1 MTKNEN
7 YIIVGGGQAGGQA
20 AISLRA
26 SGFQGRII
34 MIGEERLIPYERPPL
49 SKTYLT
55 NETVERAEFRPLQ
68 AYLDAQVDCRLGT
81 PAVGLDAKRKL
92 LTLEDGSE
100 LHWDKLLLA
109 TGGTPRKLSHAD
121 GPVYYLRTESDALAL
136 RGPMRA
142 AKKVVVVG
150 GGVIGL
156 EVAASARQLG
166 AEVVVVEPAER
177 MMARMV
183 PAEIS
188 RVIEQIHRDHQ
199 VDLRM
204 GSSAHAVKETTNGR
218 ALVHLSDR
226 TLEADLVIV
235 GIGIVPNTQLAVDA
249 GLKVDNGILVNANCQ
264 TSHPDIYAAGDV
276 ANTELARYGQHIRIE
291 SWQNASKQA
300 EVAAR
305 AMCGESVVYD
315 ELPWFWSDQF
325 DVNIQVAGL
334 PHLANKTVFRDGY
347 DPALG
352 VTAVHLRGKELIAVT
367 TLNNGREMSAARRIL
382 ARGITPD
389 LGALCDPNISLKRLH
404 QSTSA
409 A

>member
-1 MTKNEN
+1 MTKNET

-26 SGFQGRII
+26 CGFQGRII
-34 MIGEERLIPYERPPL
+34 LVGEEKLVPYERPPL

-55 NETVERAEFRPLQ
+55 NETAERTEFRPLQ
-68 AYLDAQVDCRLGT
+68 TYLDAQVDCRLGMRAT
-81 PAVGLDAKRKL
+81 GLDSARKL

-109 TGGTPRKLSHAD
+109 TGGTPRRLPHAK
-121 GPVYYLRTESDALAL
+121 GPVYYLRTEDDALAL
-136 RGPMRA
+136 RNPMRA

-156 EVAASARQLG
+156 ETAASARQLG

-177 MMARMV
+177 VMARMI

-199 VDLRM
+199 VDLRL
-204 GSSAHAVKETTNGR
+204 GSSAHAVEETADGR
-218 ALVHLSDR
+218 ALVYLSDR
-226 TLEADLVIV
+226 TLKADLVIV

-249 GLKVDNGILVNANCQ
+249 GLEVNNGILVNTSCQ
-264 TSHPDIYAAGDV
+264 TSHPDIYAVGDV
-276 ANTELARYGQHIRIE
+276 ANTDSERYGQKIRIE

-305 AMCGESVVYD
+305 AMCGENVVFD

-325 DVNIQVAGL
+325 DINLQVAGL
-334 PHLANKTVFRDGY
+334 PHLANETLFRGGH
-347 DPALG
+347 DPAIG
-352 VTAVHLRGKELIAVT
+352 VTAVHLRDKKLIAVT
-367 TLNNGREMSAARRIL
+367 TLNNGREMSVARRML
-382 ARGITPD
+382 TRGITPD
-389 LGALCDPNISLKRLH
+389 VDALCNPDLPLKHFLKAV
-404 QSTSA
+404 SA
-409 A
+409 D